1 MTEEYKRGYL
11 IFWSNTRKLE
21 IYNVANP
28 AWPEL
33 WNELC
38 HDASTYAF
46 YFTPVL
52 LEEKNKQH
60 IKP

>member
-1 MTEEYKRGYL
+1 M
-11 IFWSNTRKLE
+11 E

-33 WNELC
+33 WSELC

-46 YFTPVL
+46 CFNHEP
-52 LEEKNKQH
+52 LEEKNKH